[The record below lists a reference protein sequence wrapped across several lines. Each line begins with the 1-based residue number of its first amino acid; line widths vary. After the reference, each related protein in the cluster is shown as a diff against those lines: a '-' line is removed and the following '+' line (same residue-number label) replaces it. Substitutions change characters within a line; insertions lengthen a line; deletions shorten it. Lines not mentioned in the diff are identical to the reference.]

1 MDSVPEHSGGGW
13 PTVTRIAA
21 LAAVLV
27 GISVLANVTD
37 SRKTAAVGRS
47 VGESENQVSDQDLE
61 AVVLPAE
68 GVALPIRWGSIGS
81 DLVAT
86 GAIDLEKFESIY
98 VQRGG
103 FTDEMRAMLTASSA
117 GALVMTQENSSYLLN
132 LFWAF
137 GLANDSPLLVQGR
150 MTDGKGLTAE
160 GIAGAGRFASTGGWT
175 LAKGDAMEHYSRH
188 ALVRLTPEQQVLVER
203 VAANIYRP
211 CCNNPTSFPDCNH
224 GMAMLGLLELMAANG
239 VSEEELYRVAL
250 RVNAYWFPDTYLT
263 IAKYLAQQG
272 KRWQD
277 ADPRELLGRD
287 YSSAS
292 GYRRILDAVTP
303 VEGRSGGSCGA

>member
-1 MDSVPEHSGGGW
+1 MEPSVQEQHGW
-13 PTVTRIAA
+13 PPVVRVAA

-27 GISVLANVTD
+27 GVSVFTNMVGSGNRRAESVNRISD
-37 SRKTAAVGRS
+37 D
-47 VGESENQVSDQDLE
+47 ELE
-61 AVVLPAE
+61 AIVLPVQ
-68 GVALPIRWGSIGS
+68 GIALPIRWGSVGS
-81 DLVAT
+81 ELVGA
-86 GAIDLEKFESIY
+86 GAIDLEKFGAIY
-98 VQRGG
+98 SERGD
-103 FTDEMRAMLTASSA
+103 FPEELRVLLTSSNA
-117 GALVMTQENSSYLLN
+117 GTLVMTQENSSYLLN

-137 GLANDSPLLVQGR
+137 GLANENPLLMQGR
-150 MTDGKGLTAE
+150 MTDGKGLTGE
-160 GIAGAGRFASTGGWT
+160 GITLAARFASTGGWT

-203 VAANIYRP
+203 VAENIYRP

-239 VSEEELYRVAL
+239 TGEAELYRVAL

-263 IAKYLAQQG
+263 IAKYLTQQG

-277 ADPRELLGRD
+277 ADPRELLGRE

-292 GYRRILDAVTP
+292 GYQRILSAVTP